1 MKELGEKLE
10 RPLSTIY
17 TVFKNKDA
25 LLSAFESGG
34 LKRERL
40 RDSKWP
46 QLENALLAWF
56 KDVRT
61 IRPLIPVSDNLLQ
74 VKAVDIASALGV
86 KGF

>member
-1 MKELGEKLE
+1 M
-10 RPLSTIY
+10 R
-17 TVFKNKDA
+17 
-25 LLSAFESGG
+25 SAFCLE
-34 LKRERL
+34 KRRIEEKASV